1 MAVAASAGGVI
12 PGDETTLLIVLAIL
26 WAIAVGI
33 GAFVTQSGTTAA
45 RNTVFAKPGAR
56 PLVLLPDV
64 CRLSGVQIAHT
75 ASWLRDE
82 EAGRAYMP

>member
-56 PLVLLPDV
+56 PPSPTARRLQTERRPDSPH
-64 CRLSGVQIAHT
+64 R
-75 ASWLRDE
+75 
-82 EAGRAYMP
+82 